1 MSNGLVW
8 NSLAHI
14 AAVKTAPVTLNF
26 APAVADGG
34 RARAP
39 VAVAAP
45 APVRNAAV
53 EEALAR
59 AAQQRQTAGEAA
71 AEANRRLAEKGS
83 ELTIEFDDVLDRMV
97 FRLVDSQTGEVVRQ
111 IPSEEV
117 LAIARA
123 LANDSSAGVLLRTD
137 A

>member
-1 MSNGLVW
+1 
-8 NSLAHI
+8 
-14 AAVKTAPVTLNF
+14 VKTTPATLNALTAAADGARARAS
-26 APAVADGG
+26 APAVATP
-34 RARAP
+34 ASP
-39 VAVAAP
+39 AA

-53 EEALAR
+53 EDALAR
-59 AAQQRQTAGEAA
+59 AAQRMQSAGEAA

-83 ELTIEFDDVLDRMV
+83 ELTIEFDDALDRMV
-97 FRLVDSQTGEVVRQ
+97 FRLVDSQTGEEVRQ

-123 LANDSSAGVLLRTD
+123 LADDSSAGVLLRTD

>member
-1 MSNGLVW
+1 
-8 NSLAHI
+8 
-14 AAVKTAPVTLNF
+14 VKTAAVTLNIS
-26 APAVADGG
+26 PVVVADGG

-39 VAVAAP
+39 VAVPAP

-59 AAQQRQTAGEAA
+59 AVQQRQSAGEAA

-83 ELTIEFDDVLDRMV
+83 ELTIEFEDALDRMV

-123 LANDSSAGVLLRTD
+123 LAEDMSAGVLLRTD

>member
-1 MSNGLVW
+1 MKTE
-8 NSLAHI
+8 
-14 AAVKTAPVTLNF
+14 AVKLNTP
-26 APAVADGG
+26 PAVADGG
-34 RARAP
+34 RARVPAP
-39 VAVAAP
+39 TSPAVARQAS
-45 APVRNAAV
+45 AAV
-53 EEALAR
+53 DEALAR
-59 AAQQRQTAGEAA
+59 AAQQFQKAGEAA

-83 ELTIEFDDVLDRMV
+83 ELTIEFDDALDRMV

-123 LANDSSAGVLLRTD
+123 LAEDSSAGVLLRTD

>member
-1 MSNGLVW
+1 
-8 NSLAHI
+8 
-14 AAVKTAPVTLNF
+14 VKTAPVTLNNS
-26 APAVADGG
+26 PVVADGG

-39 VAVAAP
+39 VAVAVPAP

-59 AAQQRQTAGEAA
+59 AVEQRQSAGEAA

-83 ELTIEFDDVLDRMV
+83 ELTIEFDDALDRMV

-123 LANDSSAGVLLRTD
+123 LADDSSAGVLLRTD

>member
-1 MSNGLVW
+1 
-8 NSLAHI
+8 
-14 AAVKTAPVTLNF
+14 VKTAPVTLNNS
-26 APAVADGG
+26 PVVADGG

-45 APVRNAAV
+45 APAPVRNAAV
-53 EEALAR
+53 EEALSR
-59 AAQQRQTAGEAA
+59 AVQQRQNAGEAA

-83 ELTIEFDDVLDRMV
+83 ELTIEFDDALDRMV

-123 LANDSSAGVLLRTD
+123 LADDSSAGVLLRTD